1 MSSPREAAH
10 PPHGH
15 CSFLGQ
21 PQQTLS
27 PSRHQQS
34 RASSTVS
41 RALGQGWFNTP
52 LSPRNAAP
60 PQLQQQMHPEV
71 GSGEPAA
78 ASLHH
83 PGASQQQ
90 RSGAKY
96 ADAVR
101 LVRCLQERCGGV
113 RDELRHQ
120 QAARQPPS
128 AAGAPWSG
136 VGLPSWPWGDGKA
149 AAAAMPAG
157 YTDATAH
164 NAMAEDALLD
174 VIDAV
179 MAATSAA
186 VAPATS
192 GPHHQNQHAAEAA
205 AVEERESA
213 LTLLVEAGLIP
224 ALAAVID
231 PPGSAPP
238 PTTTTTTGAAAITE
252 LQRRCLALEAL
263 CCLLSPQLAPHDA
276 GLARDMAPRLVAVL
290 QRYVVQ
296 LELEALHHSGVATKH
311 EAAPL
316 VGEAVSQQV
325 HDQAPPEPTA
335 AVHAFTI
342 PQDRASAPAWLQSR
356 MAVTPSLI
364 QQQKQLPPHDGHRL
378 DGGATSPGVGGAP
391 PSAQWHEAGLSAAS
405 CLVRMA
411 KFPAASRALVEA
423 KAVPLLARLLRLG
436 PEDVRQVVLL
446 GLYKLANPPP
456 PPQLMASPPNL
467 DPSGGGSLQF
477 AEEDPQ
483 GEEQHGI
490 VLRQLLLSGAIPELC
505 NALLDMPPPHQ
516 PPSHAPGEATSCGQS
531 SSAGGTGVST
541 GIHLRSDDVVN
552 STQPLLTR
560 SDDIPAVSP
569 TQPLLTRSDDIPAV
583 SSTQPLLPRSDDIPA
598 VNSTQPLLTR
608 SDDIPAVSPTQPLL
622 TRSDDVPVVSPTQ
635 PLLPRCMPDLIGALL
650 VDMVGLPGLPQLFA
664 ERGIVRH
671 VVPLL
676 SHGDPQVCA

>member
-1 MSSPREAAH
+1 MSSPRETSNL
-10 PPHGH
+10 PHGH
-15 CSFLGQ
+15 SCFLG
-21 PQQTLS
+21 PSQQTLS
-27 PSRHQQS
+27 LSRHQQS
-34 RASSTVS
+34 RANSTTVK
-41 RALGQGWFNTP
+41 ALGQGWFTAP
-52 LSPRNAAP
+52 LSPREAAP
-60 PQLQQQMHPEV
+60 QQQKHPEA

-83 PGASQQQ
+83 PGASQQLQ
-90 RSGAKY
+90 SGAEY

-120 QAARQPPS
+120 EAARPPPS
-128 AAGAPWSG
+128 SPGAPWSG

-157 YTDATAH
+157 YTDSTAH

-179 MAATSAA
+179 MAATSVA
-186 VAPATS
+186 VAPVATS
-192 GPHHQNQHAAEAA
+192 GPRHHQDDAEAVA
-205 AVEERESA
+205 AVEERDSA

-224 ALAAVID
+224 ALAVVID
-231 PPGSAPP
+231 PPGSAPLP
-238 PTTTTTTGAAAITE
+238 STTTTTTGAAAITE
-252 LQRRCLALEAL
+252 LQHRCLALEAL

-276 GLARDMAPRLVAVL
+276 RLARDMAPRLVAVL

-296 LELEALHHSGVATKH
+296 LELEALHHSGVATKQEADLH
-311 EAAPL
+311 SGEAAPP
-316 VGEAVSQQV
+316 QQV
-325 HDQAPPEPTA
+325 HQDQVPTEPA
-335 AVHAFTI
+335 VAVHASAI

-356 MAVTPSLI
+356 MTVTPSLI
-364 QQQKQLPPHDGHRL
+364 QQQPQQQLPLHHGQHL
-378 DGGATSPGVGGAP
+378 GEGPGVGGPP

-456 PPQLMASPPNL
+456 PLQQLMTSPPNL

-505 NALLDMPPPHQ
+505 NALLDTPQYHLPQTHD
-516 PPSHAPGEATSCGQS
+516 PGEEAS
-531 SSAGGTGVST
+531 SSST
-541 GIHLRSDDVVN
+541 
-552 STQPLLTR
+552 TTR
-560 SDDIPAVSP
+560 SN
-569 TQPLLTRSDDIPAV
+569 DIPAV
-583 SSTQPLLPRSDDIPA
+583 SSTQPLL
-598 VNSTQPLLTR
+598 T
-608 SDDIPAVSPTQPLL
+608 
-622 TRSDDVPVVSPTQ
+622 
-635 PLLPRCMPDLIGALL
+635 RCMPDLVGALM
-650 VDMVGLPGLPQLFA
+650 VDTVGLSGLPQLFA
-664 ERGIVRH
+664 ERGLVRH

-676 SHGDPQVCA
+676 CHGDPQVCAW